1 MSVPDVRPRSR
12 RAWPAP
18 RLQALLD
25 GLSDGVM
32 GADHEGR
39 IIYANAAAEELLGWP
54 EGELIGTPV
63 SVLFPARLQDWMGDD
78 FAAFVSDRLPEL
90 AGQTFEGTLVRHN
103 GSEVPIEIITDEA
116 PAGRNG
122 SVVVGIVRQRRVER
136 LSKWSELTQR
146 LFDTLAEPGAAPPA
160 QERLLAALGSELG
173 WEATTLWS
181 IEPDGE
187 LVRRAIWADPAI
199 DLGQRLHEA
208 RPERASEGATLP
220 LYALESGQPLCVSD
234 LTADARFALGPA
246 ALAGL
251 RSAVVFPVRFADEVL
266 GVVEMLSTEQR
277 AADPELVE
285 LVEAVSAPV
294 GELLVALERASE
306 RERLVAELEQARRDQ
321 AFLLDASRVLAE
333 ASDYRD
339 TLRRLAEVAVPTL
352 ADLCIIDVLDENG
365 RFRRLACQ
373 HYDPAKA
380 DLVCELQHD
389 FPPDPTG
396 LHPSID
402 VVRHGRSRWSPQ
414 MSDEFLR
421 QTTRSQ
427 RHLDVV
433 KALGFASY
441 IVVPLIGEVGP
452 IGAVTLVSAGS
463 GRRFNERDV
472 ASAEQ
477 LAVQVGSVVE
487 RARLHEHEHLI
498 AHTLQQSLL
507 PDRLPVVAGLELA
520 ARYQPGSDF
529 TEVGGDWYDVVQLG
543 DRIALVVGDVEGHDM
558 EAAVVM
564 GKLRNGL
571 SAILTETESAGDALS
586 RLDRFATATGTER
599 MATVQVV
606 MIEPDSGKMSVASA
620 GHPPP
625 VLVEGGRVTLAD
637 IEPSPPIGAGLGD
650 RRPAETRL
658 MLTGPLLLYTDGLV
672 EHRHRDL
679 TQGLRQLVEVV
690 AAAPRLTPGALCDHV
705 ITTMLDKTRQRDD
718 VALLAAERRPT
729 L

>member
-1 MSVPDVRPRSR
+1 MSLHDVRPTSR
-12 RAWPAP
+12 RGWPAP

-39 IIYANAAAEELLGWP
+39 IIYANAAAERLLGWP
-54 EGELIGTPV
+54 EGELLGTPV
-63 SVLFPARLQDWMGDD
+63 SLLFPARLQDWMGDD
-78 FAAFVSDRLPEL
+78 FAAFVSDRLPRL

-116 PAGRNG
+116 PAGRDG

-160 QERLLAALGSELG
+160 RERLLAALGSELG

-181 IEPDGE
+181 IDPDGE
-187 LVRRAIWADPAI
+187 LVRRASWSDPAI
-199 DLGQRLHEA
+199 DLGQRLLVA

-220 LYALESGQPLCVSD
+220 LHALESGQPFCVSD
-234 LTADARFALGPA
+234 LTADPRFALGGA
-246 ALAGL
+246 ALSGV
-251 RSAVVFPVRFADEVL
+251 RSAVVFPVRFADQVV
-266 GVVEMLSTEQR
+266 GVVEMLSTERR

-294 GELLVALERASE
+294 GELLVAHERASE

-352 ADLCIIDVLDENG
+352 ADLCIIDVLDENS

-373 HYDPAKA
+373 HYDPAKTS
-380 DLVCELQHD
+380 LVRELQHD

-396 LHPSID
+396 VHPSID
-402 VVRHGRSRWSPQ
+402 VVRQGRSRWSPE
-414 MSDEFLR
+414 MSDEFLQ
-421 QTTRSQ
+421 QTTRNE
-427 RHLDVV
+427 RHFEVV
-433 KALGFASY
+433 KALGFTSY
-441 IVVPLIGEVGP
+441 IVVPLVGDNAP

-487 RARLHEHEHLI
+487 RARRHEHEHLI

-529 TEVGGDWYDVVQLG
+529 TEVGGDWYDVIKLG
-543 DRIALVVGDVEGHDM
+543 ERIALVVGDVEGHDM
-558 EAAVVM
+558 EAASVM

-571 SAILTETESAGDALS
+571 SAFLTETESAGDALG
-586 RLDRFATATGTER
+586 RLDRFATVTGTER

-606 MIEPDSGKMSVASA
+606 MVDPASGQASVASA

-625 VLVEGGRVTLAD
+625 VLITGDRVDLVD
-637 IEPSPPIGAGLGD
+637 LEPSPPIGARLND
-650 RRPAETRL
+650 CPPPETHFV
-658 MLTGPLLLYTDGLV
+658 LTGPLLLYTDGLV

-679 TQGLRQLVEVV
+679 ALGLQQLVEVMG
-690 AAAPRLTPGALCDHV
+690 AAPRLTPGALCDHV
-705 ITTMLDKTRQRDD
+705 IATMLDETHQRDD
-718 VALLAAERRPT
+718 VALLAAQPRPEP
-729 L
+729 

>member
-1 MSVPDVRPRSR
+1 MSVPDIRPRSR

-39 IIYANAAAEELLGWP
+39 IIYANAAAERLLGWP

-90 AGQTFEGTLVRHN
+90 AGQTFEGTLVRRN
-103 GSEVPIEIITDEA
+103 GSEVPIEIITEEA
-116 PAGRNG
+116 PAGKDG

-173 WEATTLWS
+173 WESTTLWS

-187 LVRRAIWADPAI
+187 LVRRAIWADPGI
-199 DLGQRLHEA
+199 DHGQRLHQA
-208 RPERASEGATLP
+208 RPERASEGASLP
-220 LYALESGQPLCVSD
+220 LHALESGQPLCVSD
-234 LTADARFALGPA
+234 LTADPRFAPGPA

-266 GVVEMLSTEQR
+266 GVVELLSTEQR
-277 AADPELVE
+277 PADPELVE

-339 TLRRLAEVAVPTL
+339 TLRRLAEVAVPDTRRPL
-352 ADLCIIDVLDENG
+352 HHRRAG
-365 RFRRLACQ
+365 RERPLPAAGLSALRPGQGRPRARAAARLPSRS
-373 HYDPAKA
+373 H
-380 DLVCELQHD
+380 
-389 FPPDPTG
+389 G

-402 VVRHGRSRWSPQ
+402 VVRQGRSRWSPQ

-421 QTTRSQ
+421 QTTRNQ
-427 RHLDVV
+427 RHFDVV
-433 KALGFASY
+433 KVLGFASY
-441 IVVPLIGEVGP
+441 IVVPLVGEVGP

-463 GRRFNERDV
+463 ARRFSERDV

-507 PDRLPVVAGLELA
+507 PDRLPVVAGLDLA

-558 EAAVVM
+558 EAASVM

-606 MIEPDSGKMSVASA
+606 MIEPDSGKMSIASA

-625 VLVEGGRVTLAD
+625 VLIEGDRVALAD
-637 IEPSPPIGAGLGD
+637 LEPSPPIGARLGD

-658 MLTGPLLLYTDGLV
+658 VLTGPLLLYTDGLV

-690 AAAPRLTPGALCDHV
+690 AGAPRLTPGPLCDHV
-705 ITTMLDKTRQRDD
+705 ISTMLDKTRQRDD
-718 VALLAAERRPT
+718 VALLAAERRLPA
-729 L
+729 

>member
-1 MSVPDVRPRSR
+1 MSLHDVRPTSR
-12 RAWPAP
+12 RGWPAP

-25 GLSDGVM
+25 GLSDGVI
-32 GADHEGR
+32 ATDLLGR
-39 IIYANAAAEELLGWP
+39 IIYANAAAERLLGWP
-54 EGELIGTPV
+54 EGELIATPV
-63 SVLFPARLQDWMGDD
+63 SLLFPARLQDWMGDD
-78 FAAFVSDRLPEL
+78 FGAFVSDRLPEL
-90 AGQTFEGTLVRHN
+90 AGKTFEGTLVRRN
-103 GSEVPIEIITDEA
+103 GSEVPIEIMVDET
-116 PAGRNG
+116 PAGREG
-122 SVVVGIVRQRRVER
+122 SVVVGVVRQRRAER
-136 LSKWSELTQR
+136 LSKWSDLTQR

-160 QERLLAALGSELG
+160 QERLLAALGSELK

-187 LVRRAIWADPAI
+187 LVRQAIWSDPVL
-199 DLGQRLHEA
+199 DLEQRLHRA

-220 LYALESGQPLCVSD
+220 LHALESGQPFCVSD
-234 LTADARFALGPA
+234 LAADPRFASGPA
-246 ALAGL
+246 ALNGL
-251 RSAVVFPVRFADEVL
+251 RSAVVFPVRFADQVV

-277 AADPELVE
+277 PADPELVE
-285 LVEAVSAPV
+285 LVDAVSAPV

-321 AFLLDASRVLAE
+321 AFLLDASRVLTE

-339 TLRRLAEVAVPTL
+339 TLRRLAALAVPTL

-380 DLVCELQHD
+380 ALVRELQHD

-396 LHPSID
+396 VHPSID
-402 VVRHGRSRWSPQ
+402 VVRQGRSRWSPV

-421 QTTRSQ
+421 ETTRGQ
-427 RHLDVV
+427 RHFDVV
-433 KALGFASY
+433 KALGFTSY
-441 IVVPLIGEVGP
+441 IVVPLIGDNAP
-452 IGAVTLVSAGS
+452 IGAVTFVSAGS

-487 RARLHEHEHLI
+487 RARRHEHEHLI

-529 TEVGGDWYDVVQLG
+529 TEVGGDWYDVVKLG
-543 DRIALVVGDVEGHDM
+543 ERIALVVGDVEGHDM
-558 EAAVVM
+558 EAASVM

-571 SAILTETESAGDALS
+571 SAYLTETDSAGDALG

-606 MIEPDSGKMSVASA
+606 MVEPDSGKASVASA

-625 VLVEGGRVTLAD
+625 ILIDGDRAALVDL
-637 IEPSPPIGAGLGD
+637 EPSPPIGARLND
-650 RRPAETRL
+650 RPPPESHF
-658 MLTGPLLLYTDGLV
+658 MLIGPLLLYTDGLV

-679 TQGLRQLVEVV
+679 ALGLRQLVEVIGG
-690 AAAPRLTPGALCDHV
+690 APRLTPGALCDHV
-705 ITTMLDKTRQRDD
+705 LATMLDETRQRDD
-718 VALLAAERRPT
+718 VALLAAQWRPT
-729 L
+729 P